1 MIYYVLDQTVMR
13 KPILHELIQSGQAA
27 SFVVP
32 DTAFVEM
39 AKSERWEDTM
49 RGSFAALASAADRTF
64 VSLSVGEAI
73 RTELAS
79 LKPVDRASLL
89 PQEFATCVRKLIRAL
104 TSMDGSND
112 LDDIRT
118 RVGEFRSVLLAKEAD
133 AVAEKKS
140 VEQLV
145 VGLEAACGQRMAKD
159 MRGGRMSRKAQ
170 LGLIQ
175 EHANAM
181 LEHDFGIEPGKAPA
195 FGRSKPLVLR
205 YAYLRLRHAMWWAQR
220 RELEAA
226 KPPKVLNHRLD
237 QEYAPDRFILR
248 RDTDLRRGRE
258 EGGRRSAAA
267 SRR

>member
-112 LDDIRT
+112 LDDIERASGSSYW
-118 RVGEFRSVLLAKEAD
+118 RRWPRRQMLLPRRKALIVSLWVWRQRAD
-133 AVAEKKS
+133 RGWRKTCAAVVRKN
-140 VEQLV
+140 
-145 VGLEAACGQRMAKD
+145 G
-159 MRGGRMSRKAQ
+159 KAQ

-220 RELEAA
+220 RGL
-226 KPPKVLNHRLD
+226 
-237 QEYAPDRFILR
+237 
-248 RDTDLRRGRE
+248 
-258 EGGRRSAAA
+258 
-267 SRR
+267 